1 VSDGSNCFNSCATT
15 APQTLASANSLHH
28 CSQSALLASNF
39 VHRDKYLNLID
50 THTTVW
56 WPFVW
61 DYPGGPVPEETF
73 THSNPSWPSDI
84 LYQLPPSTT
93 IHNILL
99 VQSTCLTV
107 SPFSQPL
114 STSSLVFLLVLGPLL
129 HIPHISSKHNAN
141 ENKCTTET
149 HYPILTSDNYI
160 VSNV

>member
-28 CSQSALLASNF
+28 CSQSALLVSNF

-73 THSNPSWPSDI
+73 THSHPSWSSDI
-84 LYQLPPSTT
+84 LYQLPPCTT
-93 IHNILL
+93 IHSILL
-99 VQSTCLTV
+99 VQFTCLTV
-107 SPFSQPL
+107 LFHNLSPRPL
-114 STSSLVFLLVLGPLL
+114 WSSSWSWALYFIFHTFLLNVMQMR
-129 HIPHISSKHNAN
+129 INAQQ
-141 ENKCTTET
+141 KYTIQ
-149 HYPILTSDNYI
+149 Y
-160 VSNV
+160 